1 MRFPYLGCG
10 GRLILFSGISRV
22 NACCLAEARS
32 LYYLHFFPQLHGSFP
47 LWTFSTLTILGINI
61 QFRKE
66 RRSACG
72 AFSFPKAA
80 CLKGFIYLQ
89 WVMEEEYGTLIHVIT
104 HHQVGVTQGLA
115 ALQGLSSVFGLF
127 NTGSIWWFSGGKDHW
142 DPCAHKIRTSR
153 SISPPPFIFSLSFLL
168 SSSPTPWR
176 SLDFATFH
184 LLNSQADLL
193 GQWKVLAH
201 REFRSQD
208 PQTHPPPSPAINIRD
223 EDSFLSKRTSD

>member
-1 MRFPYLGCG
+1 MVASFYG
-10 GRLILFSGISRV
+10 LI
-22 NACCLAEARS
+22 
-32 LYYLHFFPQLHGSFP
+32 QLWPF
-47 LWTFSTLTILGINI
+47 WALTYNLEKSEG
-61 QFRKE
+61 QPV
-66 RRSACG
+66 G

-80 CLKGFIYLQ
+80 CLKGFMYLQ
-89 WVMEEEYGTLIHVIT
+89 WVMEEECGTLIPVIT

-127 NTGSIWWFSGGKDHW
+127 NTESIWWFSGGKDHW

-184 LLNSQADLL
+184 LLNSQVDLL
-193 GQWKVLAH
+193 GQWKVLVH

-208 PQTHPPPSPAINIRD
+208 PQTHPQPSPAINIRD
-223 EDSFLSKRTSD
+223 EDFFLASAPVIN